1 MKRSDLNSKLRDF
14 ARQLSPTS
22 SDQDLIDKVYSS
34 LNDLFGSSNCIQIGS
49 YPRFTATTPIHDL
62 DILYVLGQWDD
73 NNHSPEVTLRNLHT
87 QLCTSYD
94 NPTRFTTKISL
105 QTHSVT
111 IEYSSGTDVVLSVD
125 IVPAYTFSTNEYG
138 LPTYKVPE
146 VIKQG
151 NHEKRHLASWN
162 PDQDNG
168 WIHSDPRGYISTAT
182 AVGVN
187 SDFRKAVKIAKDWKN
202 RLKAEDD
209 KLKLKSFHLEQVIT
223 AMFQK
228 DPSLDISRVIFD
240 FFIAIPDVIAKADQ
254 IADRANPDK
263 YIDDYIKDLT
273 QAQKDKI
280 VLARDNVLIAL
291 EQASPS
297 ADIAN
302 IFEPNFSKRNPD
314 EQFMF
319 DHGIPVHHDENNS
332 KLQIHFDETTPN
344 RAQRRRAEKRHQPV
358 GNKLYFKIVEGY
370 DAAMTYFWK
379 VKNSDLLDH
388 SQRRGEITE
397 GSTRN
402 DPESTQYLGSHYVE
416 CYAVDNEGICT
427 DRARVDVH
435 IGVENA

>member
-1 MKRSDLNSKLRDF
+1 MKRSDLNSTLRDF
-14 ARQLSPTS
+14 ARQLSPTAA
-22 SDQDLIDKVYSS
+22 DQDLIGKVYAS

-62 DILYVLGQWDD
+62 DILYVLGHWDD
-73 NNHSPEVTLRNLHT
+73 NNHSPETTLRNLHA
-87 QLCTSYD
+87 QLGTSYV

-105 QTHSVT
+105 QTHSAT
-111 IEYSSGTDVVLSVD
+111 IEYLSGTDVVLSVD

-151 NHEKRHLASWN
+151 NHEKRHSTSWDPN
-162 PDQDNG
+162 QDDG
-168 WIHSDPRGYISTAT
+168 WIHSDPRGYISAAT
-182 AVGVN
+182 AVGIN
-187 SDFRKAVKIAKDWKN
+187 SDFRKTVKIAKDWKN
-202 RLKAEDD
+202 RLKAEDE

-223 AMFQK
+223 AMFQE
-228 DPSLDISRVIFD
+228 DPSLDISRAIFD
-240 FFIAIPDVIAKADQ
+240 FFIAIPDVLAEADQ
-254 IADRANPDK
+254 IADRANSEK
-263 YIDDYIKDLT
+263 YIDNYIKDLT

-291 EQASPS
+291 EQASPGT
-297 ADIAN
+297 DIAS
-302 IFEPNFSKRNPD
+302 IFEPNFSGRNPD

-319 DHGIPVHHDENNS
+319 DHGVPVHHDENNS
-332 KLQIHFDETTPN
+332 RLQIHFDETTPN
-344 RAQRRRAEKRHQPV
+344 RAQRRRAEKLHQPV
-358 GNKLYFKIVEGY
+358 GNKLYFKIIEGY

-388 SQRRGEITE
+388 DQRRGEITE
-397 GSTRN
+397 GSTKN

-416 CYAVDNEGICT
+416 CYAVDNEGICM

>member
-1 MKRSDLNSKLRDF
+1 MKRNDLNSKLRDH
-14 ARQLSPTS
+14 ARRLSPTAA
-22 SDQDLIDKVYSS
+22 DQDLIGKVYQS
-34 LNDLFGSSNCIQIGS
+34 LNDLFGTTNCIQIGS
-49 YPRFTATTPIHDL
+49 FPRFTAVTPIHDL
-62 DILYVLGQWDD
+62 DILFVLGQWDED
-73 NNHSPEVTLRNLHT
+73 SHSPEATLRGLYQ
-87 QLCTSYD
+87 QLASNYV
-94 NPTRFTTKISL
+94 NPTNLTIKISF

-111 IEYSSGTDVVLSVD
+111 IEYLSGTELILSVD

-151 NHEKRHLASWN
+151 SHEKRHATSWS

-168 WIHSDPRGYISTAT
+168 WIHSDPRGYISAAT

-187 SDFRKAVKIAKDWKN
+187 SDFRKTVKIAKDWKN
-202 RLKAEDD
+202 RLKAEDE
-209 KLKLKSFHLEQVIT
+209 KLKLRSFHLEQVIT
-223 AMFQK
+223 AMFQE
-228 DPSLDISRVIFD
+228 DSSLDLSRALFD
-240 FFIAIPDVIAKADQ
+240 FFVAIPDVIAEADQ

-263 YIDDYIKDLT
+263 YIDDYIKDLA

-280 VLARDNVLIAL
+280 ILARDNVLIAL
-291 EQASPS
+291 EQAKPTT
-297 ADIAN
+297 DIAS
-302 IFEPNFSKRNPD
+302 IFVPNFSERNPD
-314 EQFMF
+314 EQYMF
-319 DHGIPVHHDENNS
+319 DHGIPMHHDENNS

-344 RAQRRRAEKRHQPV
+344 RLQRRKAERRKQPV
-358 GNKLYFKIVEGY
+358 GNKLYFKIIEGY

-379 VKNSDLLDH
+379 VKNSDLLEH

-397 GSTRN
+397 GSTKN

-435 IGVENA
+435 IGDENV